1 MEKFIEVKDATRQA
15 VKHNE
20 QRSSSVE
27 ARQTPRVRFYSIDLL
42 RETRDVFLLLFQS
55 EGDWSSQSA
64 VFDLPVQNQ
73 LKQENAHLKIA
84 LAQR

>member
-15 VKHNE
+15 LKHSE
-20 QRSSSVE
+20 HRSSSVD
-27 ARQTPRVRFYSIDLL
+27 AKQTSRVRFVVVFYVMQNRRILL
-42 RETRDVFLLLFQS
+42 KSET
-55 EGDWSSQSA
+55 DWSSHS
-64 VFDLPVQNQ
+64 VGLDPPIQNQ

>member
-27 ARQTPRVRFYSIDLL
+27 ARQTPRVRLIFWE
-42 RETRDVFLLLFQS
+42 REMNWFVSLQS
-55 EGDWSSQSA
+55 EGDWSSHSA
-64 VFDLPVQNQ
+64 VFDLPAHNQ